1 MRDLLASDLELVH
14 RSGFVCL
21 PLPLDPSVAKE
32 IEDAAANQLVIRTG
46 GSVFVRTMS
55 LRSLVDG
62 FGALYPNAYDELRRS
77 CLKGT
82 SGDPTPAETG
92 TSERLKEILF
102 SVMPHFVRRGK
113 RLDRRRLT
121 EADVLDLVEERAGLP
136 GGSAMAAA
144 SARDPGS
151 IRRILAELEKRRPA
165 AEPLPEG
172 RMPARTL
179 ADWLARAQEA
189 RILEEER
196 ARLTE
201 LLSAKEG
208 LDTRP
213 TRRLAILRC
222 VAQKGA
228 LEIDG
233 FGLSRT
239 GPGDDYL
246 IYKRTGEYALKD
258 YYGRLY
264 LFPDC
269 RVAVSTAAGLRPFV
283 VETYKHPFLEAHDS
297 GQGICLKRF
306 TAARTFSGSAVV
318 EALQEGI
325 NALLHGYSS
334 RRRNGYHSLEGLLRS
349 VPRPGPDD
357 PGTPE
362 PPDDRP
368 RRKRHI
374 LDVDFDDYRIP
385 ADHPGIASG
394 QVEITNDVVP

>member
-1 MRDLLASDLELVH
+1 
-14 RSGFVCL
+14 
-21 PLPLDPSVAKE
+21 
-32 IEDAAANQLVIRTG
+32 
-46 GSVFVRTMS
+46 
-55 LRSLVDG
+55 
-62 FGALYPNAYDELRRS
+62 
-77 CLKGT
+77 
-82 SGDPTPAETG
+82 
-92 TSERLKEILF
+92 
-102 SVMPHFVRRGK
+102 MPHFVRRGK

-121 EADVLDLVEERAGLP
+121 EEDLLDLIEERTGLP
-136 GGSAMAAA
+136 GGSALAAA
-144 SARDPGS
+144 GARDPGS
-151 IRRILAELEKRRPA
+151 IRRILAELEERRPA

-196 ARLTE
+196 QRLTG

-208 LDTRP
+208 LDAGA

-222 VAQKGA
+222 VAKKGT

-233 FGLSRT
+233 FGFLRT

-246 IYKRTGEYALKD
+246 IYKRTGAYALKD

-297 GQGICLKRF
+297 GQEICVKRF
-306 TAARTFSGSAVV
+306 TPPRRFSGAAAVV

-334 RRRNGYHSLEGLLRS
+334 RRRNGYHSLEGPRRS
-349 VPRPGPDD
+349 VRSPGPYDI
-357 PGTPE
+357 GLPE
-362 PPDDRP
+362 PPDEMP
-368 RRKRHI
+368 RRMRHI

-385 ADHPGIASG
+385 ADHPRIASG